1 MKGDYPKFTLSYSD
15 EELIEHFMLSE
26 TDQTFI
32 TQFRGD
38 TNRHGATVL
47 LKSLQYLG
55 YFPHLNE
62 VPVAVKSFVAKQL
75 NLVLDPSEQYPWD
88 TRTRFNHVEW
98 IRQYTGFRASTAQ
111 DKEDLSNW
119 LRQEGALS
127 AITFSD
133 LFECAIQRLR
143 SLCLELPSEKEL
155 TRVVHSALSGFFSDV
170 HQRVAQHLSEP
181 IRQKIDRLLIV
192 PEEESFSTFEK
203 VKAPTGPVGVESL
216 NKEIHKLHTLR
227 DVGISREYLGKFD
240 TATPAEMN
248 IPFNVQKVL
257 FRRAKNETASEMRSH
272 SDVIRYGL
280 MACFLSIRTMEVIDS
295 IVEIFVAIIHRID
308 VRAENKRDKE
318 LLKDIKHVEGKT
330 QILFRVAEA
339 IIENPDGNIRDV
351 IFPKVKEETFQKLV
365 AEKKA
370 SGPQYRFLH
379 HYFMRQKY
387 AHHYCRMLPLVL
399 ENITFRSDN
408 RFQPIIEALTVI
420 KQYLGTKYKYFPVEV
435 PLEGVVT
442 GYWSDTI
449 LEPVGVSTKVNRKY
463 YELCVLQQL
472 ERALSCK
479 EIWVQGSYEWRNPS
493 EDLPSDWTDEGKRRS
508 YYHRLSQPIAAT
520 SFTASLKN
528 EMIAALT
535 DFNSTLPL
543 NPEVSIYF
551 PFGKAKQGLFRVA
564 KPKAVVDPP
573 NIALIKEAITDRY
586 GMLELLDI
594 FVEADKLVD
603 FTRFFT
609 HSGTKEVRL
618 REVLRPLILL
628 ALFGE
633 GTNIGIKR
641 IANANIKYSY
651 EQLLYVRKTYFS
663 PEALRNAISAIVN
676 KIFSLRNPQIWGGGN
691 ACASDGKRFP
701 VWSQN
706 LMAQWRTRYKG
717 YGVKVYWHVETNAVS
732 IYSQLKNYS
741 ASEAAAMIE
750 GLIRHDTEM
759 RVEKNFVDSH
769 GQSEVAF
776 AFCRLLNEFKLMP
789 RLKRIKHE
797 RLYLPDTGM
806 AKEFPNLAGIL
817 TRPIRWERI
826 NQQYDEMM
834 KATVAMKYGDAT
846 ADAILK
852 RYSSINFQH
861 PSYKALL
868 ELGKVEKTIFLCNYL
883 PSQQLKGEVQA
894 GLNVVENWNGAND
907 FIFYGR
913 GGKFETNNPSAGV
926 AVSNF
931 PEEMEISMLCLHLLQ
946 NCLILINTLLLEQ
959 TIEQEKLNDLLSD
972 EDLRALTPLFHI
984 HVNPYGVFEL
994 SLEKDSFLEAA

>member
-1 MKGDYPKFTLSYSD
+1 MKGDYPKFSLSYSD
-15 EELIEHFMLSE
+15 EELIERFTLSE
-26 TDQTFI
+26 TDKTFI
-32 TQFRGD
+32 TQVRGD
-38 TNRHGATVL
+38 ANLHGATVL

-55 YFPHLNE
+55 YFPHINE
-62 VPVAVKSFVAKQL
+62 VPFAVKSFIAKQL
-75 NLVLDPSEQYPWD
+75 NLVGDPSEQYPWD
-88 TRTRFNHVEW
+88 TRTRFNHFEW

-119 LRQEGALS
+119 LRQEGALK

-143 SLCLELPSEKEL
+143 SLYIELPSEKEL
-155 TRVVHSALSGFFSDV
+155 TRVVNSALSGFFSDV
-170 HQRVAQHLSEP
+170 HQRVTQHLSEP

-192 PEEESFSTFEK
+192 PEGESFSTFEK

-216 NKEIHKLHTLR
+216 KKEVKKLQTLR
-227 DVGISREYLGKFD
+227 ATGIGGEHLGKFD
-240 TATPAEMN
+240 TTTPAAMG
-248 IPFNVQKVL
+248 IPFKVKQLL

-272 SDVIRYGL
+272 PDFIRYGL
-280 MACFLSIRTMEVIDS
+280 MACFIDIHTMEVIDN
-295 IVEIFVAIIHRID
+295 IVEIFVSAIHRID
-308 VRAENKRDKE
+308 VRSEKKLSLE

-330 QILFRVAEA
+330 QILFRLSEA
-339 IIENPDGNIRDV
+339 IMANPDGSIRDV
-351 IFPKVKEETFQKLV
+351 IFPVVKPETFEQLI

-370 SGPQYRFLH
+370 SGPFYRFLH
-379 HYFMRQKY
+379 QYLMRQKY
-387 AHHYCRMLPLVL
+387 AHHYRRMLPLVL

-420 KQYLGTKYKYFPVEV
+420 KQYLGTRYKYFPVEV
-435 PLEGVVT
+435 PLQGVVT
-442 GYWSDTI
+442 GSWTDAV
-449 LEPVGVSTKVNRKY
+449 LEQVGEDTKVNRKY

-472 ERALSCK
+472 ERALRCK
-479 EIWVQGSYEWRNPS
+479 EIWVEGSYKWRNPS
-493 EDLPSDWTDEGKRRS
+493 EDLPKDWSDEPRRISYLKR
-508 YYHRLSQPIAAT
+508 LNQPFSAS
-520 SFTASLKN
+520 SFTNALKD
-528 EMIAALT
+528 EMTAALT
-535 DFNSTLPL
+535 DLNQILPNS
-543 NPEVSIYF
+543 PEVSIYF

-564 KPKAVVDPP
+564 PPKAVVEPP

-594 FVEADKLVD
+594 LVEADKLVD

-609 HSGTKEVRL
+609 HSGTKEVRS

-628 ALFGE
+628 DLFGE

-641 IANANIKYSY
+641 IANANTQYSY

-663 PEALRNAISAIVN
+663 PEALRNAIGAVVN
-676 KIFSLRNPQIWGGGN
+676 KIFSLRNPRIWGEGN

-706 LMAQWRTRYKG
+706 LMAELRTRYKG

-789 RLKRIKHE
+789 RLKHIKYE

-806 AKEFPNLAGIL
+806 ANEFPNLAGVL
-817 TRPIRWERI
+817 TRPIQWEI
-826 NQQYDEMM
+826 MNQQYDEMM

-852 RYSSINFQH
+852 RYSSINYQH
-861 PSYKALL
+861 PTYKALL

-883 PSQQLKGEVQA
+883 PSPEQKGEVQA
-894 GLNVVENWNGAND
+894 GLNVIENWNGAND

-913 GGKFETNNPSAGV
+913 GGKFETNN
-926 AVSNF
+926 

-959 TIEQEKLNDLLSD
+959 TIQQEKLNDLLSD
-972 EDLRALTPLFHI
+972 EDLRALTPLFHV

-994 SLEKDSFLEAA
+994 SLYKDSFLEAA